1 MPPPSRLSLTLR
13 IGCAV
18 AHQTLDRNDFPEPL
32 PGRLGKMTTPAPASR
47 NVVLDGAH
55 RRDLGPVANVE
66 MIVDSHLRA
75 QRDMIAN
82 REATSQSYLGSQQ
95 TVSPN
100 RHIVTDL
107 DLVVDF
113 RALAD
118 HGVAQAAA
126 VDGRS
131 CPDLHL
137 ILDQNAASLRD
148 LQMAFRAKENE
159 PIAVLSDAAAGMDED
174 LIADQREL
182 DGRSCADVAIPPD
195 PDIGGNQCT
204 RADDCPCP
212 DRNIRTD
219 HSQWID
225 NHAVFQVRRRVDNR
239 GGRDAGAADPGL
251 GTQGVAVELARN
263 RDECAERMVQPQ
275 HGHTRW
281 NACLEAFTDQTGARL
296 RRSQLIGI
304 FQIVEKRQMH
314 RAGFIERSESLDL
327 QAAP

>member
-1 MPPPSRLSLTLR
+1 MPPPSPLSLTLR

-18 AHQTLDRNDFPEPL
+18 APQTLDCDDFPEPL
-32 PGRLGKMTTPAPASR
+32 PGRFGKMATPAPASR
-47 NVVLDGAH
+47 NFLLDGAH
-55 RRDLGPVANVE
+55 CRDLGPVANVE

-75 QRDMIAN
+75 QRHMIAN
-82 REATSQSYLGSQQ
+82 RQATSQSYLARQQ
-95 TVSPN
+95 PVPPD
-100 RHIVTDL
+100 RPIVTDL

-113 RALAD
+113 RTLAD

-131 CPDLHL
+131 GADLHVV
-137 ILDQNAASLRD
+137 LDQDAAGLRD

-182 DGRSCADVAIPPD
+182 DGGSCADVAIPPD

-239 GGRDAGAADPGL
+239 GGRDAG
-251 GTQGVAVELARN
+251 
-263 RDECAERMVQPQ
+263 
-275 HGHTRW
+275 
-281 NACLEAFTDQTGARL
+281 
-296 RRSQLIGI
+296 
-304 FQIVEKRQMH
+304 
-314 RAGFIERSESLDL
+314 
-327 QAAP
+327 